1 MAYRDMM
8 PWNKFNYMAKKRMEH
23 SIKLIEEEVLR
34 KVNERRRQHEES
46 SERKNDILD
55 ILLATN
61 EKTGEPE
68 FTDIDIIHHLN
79 TFL

>member
-1 MAYRDMM
+1 MAYRDTA
-8 PWNKFNYMAKKRMEH
+8 PWNRLNFMAKKRMDA

-34 KVNERRRQHEES
+34 KVNERRKQHQQS
-46 SERKNDILD
+46 TERKNDILD

-68 FTDIDIIHHLN
+68 FTDIDIIHQLN